1 MTPPDATVPP
11 LTQDVMTTHPLPV
24 PPQRPETLV
33 EALDPDQMTEAFQE
47 AREEEVPLAPGPAWQ
62 QAAHRLAAS
71 EEFGNVI
78 VGLIV
83 FNAML
88 IGLGTFDSVQRDA
101 GGVLD
106 LLDRLLLAVFTGELV
121 LRLAAVGF
129 RPWRFLH
136 RGWNVFDVV
145 AVTASYLPGVGGNAT
160 ALRLIRLLR
169 VARLLSVVPD
179 VGVLLDGIRRAL
191 RPAAGLVLLT
201 GLLVYLYGI
210 VGWSLFGSE
219 DSERWG
225 NIGEACLTLF
235 TLLTLE
241 AWSDILADARAV
253 SPWAVVYVL
262 SFILVGTFVVLNLLV
277 GVVIT
282 SLDEAHQSKRRDD
295 SPDLDVTQAL
305 QAAREALDAM
315 ERKLLSGDR

>member
-1 MTPPDATVPP
+1 MTAG
-11 LTQDVMTTHPLPV
+11 
-24 PPQRPETLV
+24 
-33 EALDPDQMTEAFQE
+33 ALDLTELGEEFE
-47 AREEEVPLAPGPAWQ
+47 HAREGERVAVGPAWQ
-62 QAAHRLAAS
+62 LACQRLTES
-71 EEFGNVI
+71 TRFGNVV

-83 FNAML
+83 FNAVL
-88 IGLGTFDSVQRDA
+88 LGLGTFTSVEASLGPALR
-101 GGVLD
+101 VLD
-106 LLDRLLLAVFTGELV
+106 HLLLGFFTLEIA

-129 RPWRFLH
+129 RPWRFLR
-136 RGWNVFDVV
+136 RGWNVFDFV
-145 AVTASYLPGVGGNAT
+145 AVTASYLPGLGSNAT

-210 VGWSLFGSE
+210 VGWSLFGAA
-219 DSERWG
+219 DPERWG
-225 NIGEACLTLF
+225 NIGESCLTLF

-241 AWSDILADARAV
+241 AWSDILSDARAV

-262 SFILVGTFVVLNLLV
+262 SFILIGTFVVLNLLI

-282 SLDEAHQSKRRDD
+282 SLDEAHKHRRRDTD
-295 SPDLDVTQAL
+295 EDGRLGDAI
-305 QAAREALDAM
+305 QAAREALDTL
-315 ERKLLSGDR
+315 ERQIGQRSL

>member
-1 MTPPDATVPP
+1 MTVDARPAPQPGPPAVENVGDAV
-11 LTQDVMTTHPLPV
+11 
-24 PPQRPETLV
+24 V
-33 EALDPDQMTEAFQE
+33 EAFED
-47 AREEEVPLAPGPAWQ
+47 ARETDLPDGPAWQ
-62 QAAHRLAAS
+62 QAAHRLS
-71 EEFGNVI
+71 VSDTFGNVV

-83 FNAML
+83 FNAL
-88 IGLGTFDSVQRDA
+88 LLGLGTFDSVQSAA
-101 GGVLD
+101 GGLLD
-106 LLDRLLLAVFTGELV
+106 LLDRTLLAIFTAELLV
-121 LRLAAVGF
+121 RLAAVGF
-129 RPWRFLH
+129 RPWRFLN

-145 AVTASYLPGVGGNAT
+145 AVAASYLPGVGGNAT

-191 RPAAGLVLLT
+191 RPAAGLVLLC

-210 VGWSLFGSE
+210 VGWSLFGAE
-219 DSERWG
+219 DPERWG

-241 AWSDILADARAV
+241 AWSDILGDARAI
-253 SPWAVVYVL
+253 SPWAVAYVL

-305 QAAREALDAM
+305 QAARDALDAM
-315 ERKLLSGDR
+315 ERKLLSGER

>member
-1 MTPPDATVPP
+1 MTA
-11 LTQDVMTTHPLPV
+11 
-24 PPQRPETLV
+24 
-33 EALDPDQMTEAFQE
+33 EALDLHELGEQFEQ
-47 AREEEVPLAPGPAWQ
+47 AREAETAAGPAWQ
-62 QAAHRLAAS
+62 QACRRLTESAR
-71 EEFGNVI
+71 FGDTV

-83 FNAML
+83 FNAVL
-88 IGLGTFDSVQRDA
+88 LGLGTFSSVQDELGGLLRALDA
-101 GGVLD
+101 
-106 LLDRLLLAVFTGELV
+106 LLLGVFTTELV

-136 RGWNVFDVV
+136 RGWNVFDLLAV
-145 AVTASYLPGVGGNAT
+145 AASFLPGLGGNAT

-179 VGVLLDGIRRAL
+179 VGVLLDGIRRSL

-210 VGWSLFGSE
+210 VGWSLFGEE
-219 DSERWG
+219 DPERWG
-225 NIGEACLTLF
+225 NIGESCLTLF

-282 SLDEAHQSKRRDD
+282 SLDDAHKHRRRDSD
-295 SPDLDVTQAL
+295 EDAHLSEAL
-305 QAAREALDAM
+305 EAARDALDTL
-315 ERKLLSGDR
+315 ERQIAQRARG

>member
-1 MTPPDATVPP
+1 
-11 LTQDVMTTHPLPV
+11 MTT
-24 PPQRPETLV
+24 
-33 EALDPDQMTEAFQE
+33 EAVHLGDLGSEFE
-47 AREEEVPLAPGPAWQ
+47 HAREDEHPAPAPAWQ
-62 QAAHRLAAS
+62 EACRRLTES
-71 EEFGNVI
+71 TRFGNVV

-83 FNAML
+83 FNAL
-88 IGLGTFDSVQRDA
+88 LLGLGTFASVDA
-101 GGVLD
+101 SLGGALRVM
-106 LLDRLLLAVFTGELV
+106 DRLLLGFFTLEIV

-129 RPWRFLH
+129 RPWRFLR
-136 RGWNVFDVV
+136 RGWNVFDIV
-145 AVTASYLPGVGGNAT
+145 AVSASYLPGLGSNAT

-210 VGWSLFGSE
+210 VGWSLFGE
-219 DSERWG
+219 ADPEHWG
-225 NIGEACLTLF
+225 NIGESCLTLF

-241 AWSDILADARAV
+241 AWSDILAGTRAI

-262 SFILVGTFVVLNLLV
+262 SFILVGTFVVLNLLI

-282 SLDEAHQSKRRDD
+282 SLDEAHKHRRRDTD
-295 SPDLDVTQAL
+295 EDGELGAAL
-305 QAAREALDAM
+305 EAAREALDTL
-315 ERKLLSGDR
+315 ERQIAQRSGRIGS

>member
-1 MTPPDATVPP
+1 MTA
-11 LTQDVMTTHPLPV
+11 
-24 PPQRPETLV
+24 
-33 EALDPDQMTEAFQE
+33 ALDLADLGEPFER
-47 AREEEVPLAPGPAWQ
+47 AREDQSGAALPAWQ
-62 QAAHRLAAS
+62 SACGRLTESAR
-71 EEFGNVI
+71 FGNAV

-83 FNAML
+83 FNAL
-88 IGLGTFDSVQRDA
+88 LLGLGTFA
-101 GGVLD
+101 GVEASFGRELRVVD
-106 LLDRLLLAVFTGELV
+106 DVLLALFTGELV

-129 RPWRFLH
+129 RPWRFLR
-136 RGWNVFDVV
+136 RGWNVFDLV
-145 AVTASYLPGVGGNAT
+145 AVTASFLPGLGGNAT

-210 VGWSLFGSE
+210 VGWSLFGAK
-219 DSERWG
+219 DPTRWG
-225 NIGEACLTLF
+225 NIGESCLTLF

-241 AWSDILADARAV
+241 AWSEILADARAV

-262 SFILVGTFVVLNLLV
+262 SFILVGTFVVLNLLI

-282 SLDEAHQSKRRDD
+282 SLDEAHKHRRRDTD
-295 SPDLDVTQAL
+295 EEADLGASL
-305 QAAREALDAM
+305 EAAREALDTL
-315 ERKLLSGDR
+315 ERQLMQRGTRL

>member
-1 MTPPDATVPP
+1 MTVDARPAP
-11 LTQDVMTTHPLPV
+11 ALPEPV
-24 PPQRPETLV
+24 PENALETVV
-33 EALDPDQMTEAFQE
+33 EAFEQARDADLPD
-47 AREEEVPLAPGPAWQ
+47 GPAWQ
-62 QAAHRLAAS
+62 QAAHRLASSDA
-71 EEFGNVI
+71 FGNVI

-88 IGLGTFDSVQRDA
+88 LGLGTFDVVQEQA
-101 GGVLD
+101 GGFLDVLD
-106 LLDRLLLAVFTGELV
+106 RVLLGIFTAELV
-121 LRLAAVGF
+121 VRLGAVGF
-129 RPWRFLH
+129 RPWRFLD

-145 AVTASYLPGVGGNAT
+145 AVAASYLPGIGGNAT

-191 RPAAGLVLLT
+191 RPAAGLVVLT

-210 VGWSLFGSE
+210 VGWSLFGAK
-219 DSERWG
+219 DPERWG

-262 SFILVGTFVVLNLLV
+262 SFILIGTFVVLNLLV

>member
-1 MTPPDATVPP
+1 VT
-11 LTQDVMTTHPLPV
+11 
-24 PPQRPETLV
+24 
-33 EALDPDQMTEAFQE
+33 
-47 AREEEVPLAPGPAWQ
+47 GPAWQ
-62 QAAHRLAAS
+62 LACQRLTESAR
-71 EEFGNVI
+71 FGNLV

-83 FNAML
+83 FNAL
-88 IGLGTFDSVQRDA
+88 LLGLGTFKSVDGSLGPALR
-101 GGVLD
+101 VLD
-106 LLDRLLLAVFTGELV
+106 DVLLAFFTLEIA

-129 RPWRFLH
+129 RPWRFLR
-136 RGWNVFDVV
+136 RGWNVFDIV
-145 AVTASYLPGVGGNAT
+145 AVSASYLPGLGSNAT
-160 ALRLIRLLR
+160 ARRLIRLLR

-210 VGWSLFGSE
+210 VGWSLFGAA
-219 DSERWG
+219 DPARWG
-225 NIGEACLTLF
+225 NIGESCLTLF

-262 SFILVGTFVVLNLLV
+262 SFILVGTFVVLNLLI

-282 SLDEAHQSKRRDD
+282 SLDEAHKHRRRDTD
-295 SPDLDVTQAL
+295 ADGELGQAL
-305 QAAREALDAM
+305 EAARDALDTL
-315 ERKLLSGDR
+315 ERQIAQRVGRP